1 MVFLGILVAAAAVGV
16 GVGIVAENSA
26 AASLSVFGR
35 HIPGVSTQAHVFI
48 LGVIVALIF
57 VVGLTIATMA
67 LGRSVRV
74 HRELRDLRE
83 EHRESMTSL
92 EMEKRQLER
101 ELARARN
108 VADPRRPAPGP
119 RRDGMPTAGRPTTED
134 IPQPRPNAFRPDSP
148 FFEQR

>member
-1 MVFLGILVAAAAVGV
+1 MVFLGILVAAAAVGA

-48 LGVIVALIF
+48 LGVLVALVF
-57 VVGLTIATMA
+57 VVGLTIATLS

-74 HRELRDLRE
+74 RRELRDLRE
-83 EHRESMTSL
+83 EHRESMTEL
-92 EMEKRQLER
+92 ELEKRQLER
-101 ELARARN
+101 ELARARTT
-108 VADPRRPAPGP
+108 ADAPRPGP
-119 RRDGMPTAGRPTTED
+119 RPNGMPTAGPPSRGG
-134 IPQPRPNAFRPDSP
+134 IPHTRPNAIRPDSP

>member
-1 MVFLGILVAAAAVGV
+1 MVFLGILLAAAAVGV

-48 LGVIVALIF
+48 LGVLVAIIF
-57 VVGLTIATMA
+57 VVGLTIATLA

-83 EHRESMTSL
+83 EHRESLTSL

-108 VADPRRPAPGP
+108 TNPRPAPG
-119 RRDGMPTAGRPTTED
+119 RDGMPTAGRPATGGT
-134 IPQPRPNAFRPDSP
+134 PQTRPNAFRPDSP